1 MSDLAF
7 NSGLVPA
14 IPAPRG
20 LGARWWAATVR
31 FFTVTEAIT
40 PVDTDDRRRP
50 RHYPERNSFLESAA
64 MRRAMERL

>member
-7 NSGLVPA
+7 HNGLVPA

-31 FFTVTEAIT
+31 FFTVADTIT
-40 PVDTDDRRRP
+40 SVDTDDRRRP

-64 MRRAMERL
+64 MRREMDRL